1 MHSSTYPCPGGAVPR
16 RTSVGGSVGAT
27 GGESGAARGAPNSE
41 GLPSGWTMQV
51 APNGRV
57 FFINHTDKKTTWVD
71 PRSGRPS
78 ALPNSSGAA
87 GGGGGGAGGG
97 GGLPNRPH
105 VDDLGPL
112 PEGWEERVH
121 TDGRIFFIDHNS
133 RATQWDD
140 PRMTDEKIAG
150 PAIPYN
156 RDYKRKYD
164 YLKTQMKKPSNVP
177 TKFEIKVR
185 RQHVMED
192 SYRYSA
198 LVNSKACPT
207 V

>member
-1 MHSSTYPCPGGAVPR
+1 MTIIV
-16 RTSVGGSVGAT
+16 
-27 GGESGAARGAPNSE
+27 
-41 GLPSGWTMQV
+41 Q
-51 APNGRV
+51 
-57 FFINHTDKKTTWVD
+57 
-71 PRSGRPS
+71 
-78 ALPNSSGAA
+78 
-87 GGGGGGAGGG
+87 
-97 GGLPNRPH
+97 
-105 VDDLGPL
+105 
-112 PEGWEERVH
+112 

-192 SYRYSA
+192 SYRFVHWKIWCTTGQTWKTEGLHRVSIT
-198 LVNSKACPT
+198 SCS
-207 V
+207 

>member
-1 MHSSTYPCPGGAVPR
+1 MGGPAL
-16 RTSVGGSVGAT
+16 G
-27 GGESGAARGAPNSE
+27 
-41 GLPSGWTMQV
+41 
-51 APNGRV
+51 
-57 FFINHTDKKTTWVD
+57 
-71 PRSGRPS
+71 S
-78 ALPNSSGAA
+78 ALRPAQLQR
-87 GGGGGGAGGG
+87 GGGRRGRARGG

-192 SYRYSA
+192 SYRYLQCVGQFEGMPYGLITDA
-198 LVNSKACPT
+198 LRERG
-207 V
+207 